1 MYDPG
6 TLPHFSVRTLL
17 SSEIIWDTFA
27 TESLASPVNLFFSMT
42 FPGAVAHFR
51 LLVSGMHTTVD
62 ILLSLNGFPCITS
75 IGRRNPGPDP
85 DGSDK
90 SAHQMAGKWTSYGG

>member
-27 TESLASPVNLFFSMT
+27 TESLANPVNLFFSMT
-42 FPGAVAHFR
+42 FPGAAPHFR

-90 SAHQMAGKWTSYGG
+90 SAHHTSP